1 MMSAMATL
9 LAFHAHPDDEVMM
22 TGGVLAGAAADG
34 HRVVIVVACDGL
46 MGPASDG
53 DTPRLGELRASA
65 KALGVHRVVHLGYAD
80 SGHGAI
86 LYPDPPDRTRFVRAE
101 TEDAA
106 KRLAVILREEKVDLL
121 LSYDAN
127 GGYGHRDHVRVHE
140 VGKRAAQ
147 LAGVPRV
154 LEATLPREP
163 ITRVVNALKLMGV
176 LRRYDPQA
184 VRAAYTPRAAITHRI
199 DVRKFA
205 RQKQAALAAH
215 RSQIDGPGRAAP
227 LMRILTRLPVPVFSL
242 LMGRE
247 WFAEARVATEH

>member
-1 MMSAMATL
+1 
-9 LAFHAHPDDEVMM
+9 
-22 TGGVLAGAAADG
+22 
-34 HRVVIVVACDGL
+34 
-46 MGPASDG
+46 
-53 DTPRLGELRASA
+53 
-65 KALGVHRVVHLGYAD
+65 
-80 SGHGAI
+80 
-86 LYPDPPDRTRFVRAE
+86 
-101 TEDAA
+101 
-106 KRLAVILREEKVDLL
+106 VILREEKVDLL

>member
-1 MMSAMATL
+1 
-9 LAFHAHPDDEVMM
+9 
-22 TGGVLAGAAADG
+22 
-34 HRVVIVVACDGL
+34 

-53 DTPRLGELRASA
+53 DTLRLGELRASVQ
-65 KALGVHRVVHLGYAD
+65 ALGVHRVVHLGYAN

-106 KRLAVILREEKVDLL
+106 ERLAVILREEKVDLL

-127 GGYGHRDHVRVHE
+127 GGYGHRDHVKVHE

-163 ITRVVNALKLMGV
+163 IARVVRALQLMGV
-176 LRRYDPQA
+176 LRRYDPEA
-184 VRAAYTPRAAITHRI
+184 MRAAYTPRAAITHRI
-199 DVRKFA
+199 DVRKYA
-205 RQKQAALAAH
+205 RQKQEALAAH

-227 LMRILTRLPVPVFSL
+227 VMRILTRLPAPVFGL

-247 WFAEARVATEH
+247 WFAEAPVATNH